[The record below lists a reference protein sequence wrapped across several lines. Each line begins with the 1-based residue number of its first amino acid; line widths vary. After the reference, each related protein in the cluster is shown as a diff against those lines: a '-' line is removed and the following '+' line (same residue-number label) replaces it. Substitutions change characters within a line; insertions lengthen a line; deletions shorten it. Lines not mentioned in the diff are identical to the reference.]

1 MNNSCNIPETH
12 LYVLS
17 FVVGSESGLA
27 MVSAP
32 TATEAFQILKNSGSR
47 YCEGYTL
54 IQSRDIGMTTQCN
67 YGLLLES
74 YVNALEAY
82 NAILSAANK
91 LIGRKGDKG
100 DQGDRGELTYLIFSL
115 DDDGNLVYDCAE
127 ADDVADFALDNN
139 GNLCV
144 IL

>member
-1 MNNSCNIPETH
+1 MSDKCVH
-12 LYVLS
+12 LYVMS
-17 FVVGSESGLA
+17 FTVGSEAGLA
-27 MVSAP
+27 LVAADSQ
-32 TATEAFQILKNSGSR
+32 TTAFQILKNSGSR

-74 YVNALEAY
+74 YVNAFEAY

-91 LIGRKGDKG
+91 LIGPK
-100 DQGDRGELTYLIFSL
+100 GDRGEKGEAGDLTYIMFSL
-115 DDDGNLVYDCAE
+115 DNDGNLVYDWAE
-127 ADDVADFALDNN
+127 ADNVADFALDRN

-144 IL
+144 VM